1 MLASSRME
9 SKYDICDN
17 TWGKGDRLKQVLAK
31 SPSARSVICRDT
43 NKTQNKQ
50 IGRGEINLDL
60 VGVGHFFPGS
70 GKCSISERK
79 KREGEKRFSF
89 SRLQS

>member
-1 MLASSRME
+1 MLARSRME

-17 TWGKGDRLKQVLAK
+17 TVRKGDTDKSKPLHNHPLKG
-31 SPSARSVICRDT
+31 SSFTEARN

-50 IGRGEINLDL
+50 IGIADFNLDL

-70 GKCSISERK
+70 VKCSI
-79 KREGEKRFSF
+79 
-89 SRLQS
+89 